1 MLQEG
6 WIIRDLND
14 PDDRPALRDFYERA
28 QDYII
33 LETGLAPSDDT
44 IDELFQNAPPGG
56 DPADCIRLGLF
67 DGHGVIQG
75 VCEQSFG
82 YPNPDSSYLG
92 LLILSSELRGSGYGH
107 ILFERMKNTAI
118 KNNCRELFVAVLA
131 PNTRGRT
138 FWERMGFKYALSSDP
153 ITTGVATHVR
163 HRLRL
168 DLNAAQTP

>member
-1 MLQEG
+1 MPQAG

-14 PDDRPALRDFYERA
+14 PADRPALRDFYNRA

-33 LETGLAPSDDT
+33 LETGLAPSEDT
-44 IDELFQNAPPGG
+44 VDELFQNAPPGG

-67 DGHGVIQG
+67 DDLGLIQG

-92 LLILSSELRGSGYGH
+92 LLILSPNIRGSGYGA
-107 ILFERMKNTAI
+107 ILFDRLKNAAI
-118 KNNCRELFVAVLA
+118 EKNCTEFFVAVLE
-131 PNTRGRT
+131 PNTRGRA
-138 FWERMGFKYALSSDP
+138 FWERKGFKYELSSDP
-153 ITTGVATHVR
+153 ITMGVATHVR

-168 DLNAAQTP
+168 DLKRPQTP

>member
-1 MLQEG
+1 MLQAG

-14 PDDRPALRDFYERA
+14 PDDRLALHDFYDRA

-33 LETGLAPSDDT
+33 LETGLVPSDDT

-56 DPADCIRLGLF
+56 DPAECIRLGLF
-67 DGHGVIQG
+67 DDQGVIQG

-92 LLILSSELRGSGYGH
+92 LLILSPESRGSGYGP
-107 ILFERMKNTAI
+107 ILFERMKNTAMD
-118 KNNCRELFVAVLA
+118 KNCSEVFVAVLA
-131 PNTRGRT
+131 PNTRGRA
-138 FWERMGFKYALSSDP
+138 FWDRMGFTYELSFDP

-168 DLNAAQTP
+168 DLSAAKTP